1 MESLQKSGQNQG
13 LTVKTLCRTCLTSVS
28 VIEKNLLQTVKSID
42 DALAIRQQL
51 ATVTSL
57 RNENPG
63 LADAFVGSN
72 ILYIAAMVG
81 IELSPI
87 QQADLLDEVGQV
99 GWITMADFKLFL
111 DRVKRV
117 KFYRKD
123 YQELLQE
130 FWKYADERL
139 ERAFEIETG
148 KVDRV
153 DDIPRTGEINHI
165 RDLNIF
171 KINQERNENT

>member
-1 MESLQKSGQNQG
+1 VTES
-13 LTVKTLCRTCLTSVS
+13 
-28 VIEKNLLQTVKSID
+28 EKKLLQTVKSID
-42 DALAIRQQL
+42 DVLAIRQEL

-57 RNENPG
+57 RVENLG

-72 ILYIAAMVG
+72 ILYIAAMIG

-99 GWITMADFKLFL
+99 GWLTMADFKLFL

-139 ERAFEIETG
+139 ERAFEVESA
-148 KVDRV
+148 KVDKT
-153 DDIPRTGEINHI
+153 DTLPRGGETM
-165 RDLNIF
+165 RLNEIEVM
-171 KINQERNENT
+171 KIKAQRNEQL

>member
-1 MESLQKSGQNQG
+1 
-13 LTVKTLCRTCLTSVS
+13 VS
-28 VIEKNLLQTVKSID
+28 ANEKQLLQTVKSID
-42 DALAIRQQL
+42 DMLAIKQQL

-57 RNENPG
+57 RVENPG

-72 ILYIAAMVG
+72 MLYIAAMIG

-87 QQADLLDEVGQV
+87 QQADILDEVGQV
-99 GWITMADFKLFL
+99 GWLTMADFKLFL

-139 ERAFEIETG
+139 ERAFEVETS
-148 KVDRV
+148 KTEPVFDT
-153 DDIPRTGEINHI
+153 PRIAETIQLKH
-165 RDLNIF
+165 LAP
-171 KINQERNENT
+171 KKP